1 MIQVFVDTAAWI
13 ALFNAADSLHARA
26 QAVYSALVQR
36 RVPLVTT
43 EFVLLEVADALGAP
57 HIRAKTIASLNTLRR
72 GVVRIVPLSDE
83 LREKGWTLYQQRLDK
98 EWGLTD
104 CTSFVVMQEE
114 GIVEAFTSDHHFVQ
128 SGFTCLMTA

>member
-1 MIQVFVDTAAWI
+1 MIQVFTDTAAWI
-13 ALFNAADSLHARA
+13 ALFNADDSLHARA

-57 HIRAKTIASLNTLRR
+57 HIRAKTIALLNTLRR

-83 LREKGWTLYQQRLDK
+83 LREKGWTLYQQRPDK

-104 CTSFVVMQEE
+104 CTSFALMQERQ
-114 GIVEAFTSDHHFVQ
+114 ILQVFTSDHHFAQ
-128 SGFTCLMTA
+128 AGFTCLMTA